1 MANLHRAFRLKSTD
15 IFTSAWKLPFAKLQC
30 SGRRRRGGLR
40 RTNNF
45 FLGRSALGGSL
56 LLGISSWSMCDATCR
71 VGHLWC
77 FTNNFSCND
86 LHHIVRPSPS
96 IHPLNHQLPPFQP
109 LPPLPTAP
117 PHSQCSSRAPPMRK
131 ASLLHLSKLLPT
143 INSEQNS
150 QSYSISLTSRELQSF
165 QR

>member
-1 MANLHRAFRLKSTD
+1 MVNLHRAFRLKSTD

-109 LPPLPTAP
+109 LPPSQQPRPIPSAQVEHLPCGRL
-117 PHSQCSSRAPPMRK
+117 HSSICPNCSQQSTQSK
-131 ASLLHLSKLLPT
+131 TASLTVLV
-143 INSEQNS
+143 
-150 QSYSISLTSRELQSF
+150 
-165 QR
+165 